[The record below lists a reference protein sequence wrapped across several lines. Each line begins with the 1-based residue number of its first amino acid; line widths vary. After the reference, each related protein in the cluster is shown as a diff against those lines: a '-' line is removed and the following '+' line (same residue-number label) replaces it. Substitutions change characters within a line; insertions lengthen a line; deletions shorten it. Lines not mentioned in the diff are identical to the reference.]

1 MTTKQL
7 VITVTGQGESERIF
21 ITPIPKT
28 MPAEQVLEL
37 LDEATYWTRKQVLSE
52 IPISTIRVRAAA
64 TGTAKPISQE
74 RFEKWL
80 TEHDT
85 EIRAQTR
92 EDHR

>member
-37 LDEATYWTRKQVLSE
+37 LDEAAYWTTEQIEEPKQ
-52 IPISTIRVRAAA
+52 
-64 TGTAKPISQE
+64 
-74 RFEKWL
+74 
-80 TEHDT
+80 
-85 EIRAQTR
+85 
-92 EDHR
+92 